1 MASNNHW
8 LNWPLE
14 RFPAEFH
21 TALAQGKPDH
31 PILLEW
37 PARWKA
43 GKSVTSSSYSSF
55 MLQFR
60 TFVRLVRE
68 RPEHW
73 LHDAARDQ
81 WVVEVTDMGL
91 RVYPLPPGKKRR
103 KVPKPAPRDLG
114 QGFAFHKP
122 AFSPDH
128 VKEEY
133 WQDLL
138 AWDGKGGRK

>member
-43 GKSVTSSSYSSF
+43 RYSP
-55 MLQFR
+55 LR
-60 TFVRLVRE
+60 KKK
-68 RPEHW
+68 
-73 LHDAARDQ
+73 
-81 WVVEVTDMGL
+81 WVLAGI
-91 RVYPLPPGKKRR
+91 PPI
-103 KVPKPAPRDLG
+103 AS
-114 QGFAFHKP
+114 A
-122 AFSPDH
+122 
-128 VKEEY
+128 
-133 WQDLL
+133 
-138 AWDGKGGRK
+138 